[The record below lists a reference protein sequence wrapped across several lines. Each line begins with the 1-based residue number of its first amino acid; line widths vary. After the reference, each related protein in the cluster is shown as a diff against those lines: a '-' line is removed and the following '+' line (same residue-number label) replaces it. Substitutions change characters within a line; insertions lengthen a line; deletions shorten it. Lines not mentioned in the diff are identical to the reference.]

1 MSLSERCFRA
11 LWEKDKDKTRHK
23 TAQSVALI
31 KKTKHTIISY
41 LPKASE
47 TLGNKIYRNNTEA
60 SL

>member
-31 KKTKHTIISY
+31 KKN
-41 LPKASE
+41 KAYYYFVSTE
-47 TLGNKIYRNNTEA
+47 SVGNFRK
-60 SL
+60 